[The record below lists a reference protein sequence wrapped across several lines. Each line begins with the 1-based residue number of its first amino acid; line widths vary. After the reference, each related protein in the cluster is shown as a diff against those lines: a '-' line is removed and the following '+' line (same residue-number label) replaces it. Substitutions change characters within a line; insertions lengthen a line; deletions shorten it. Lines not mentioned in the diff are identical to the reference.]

1 MEKINKQP
9 SPFSRLE
16 LLIGEEAVASFSCK
30 TVLVLGLG
38 GVGGYV
44 AEALA
49 RSGIGKLIL
58 VDDDVIDITNINRQL
73 IALHSTIGKKK
84 VELWKQRI
92 YDINPN
98 CEVCII
104 DSFITAENGELLFHY
119 PIDFFVDACDTVGTK
134 KYVLKKCLALK
145 IPFLSC
151 MGTAKKVDPSKLQ
164 IEDLRNTYND
174 PLARILRKFVKDERI
189 TGKIPV
195 LFSTEVAVPIKQ
207 LGSTAFV
214 PSSAGLL
221 IASYVIRSLL
231 PKKQ

>member
-1 MEKINKQP
+1 MEKTNKRP

-30 TVLVLGLG
+30 TVLILGLG

-58 VDDDVIDITNINRQL
+58 VDADVIDITNINRQL
-73 IALHSTIGKKK
+73 IALGSTVGKKK

-92 YDINPN
+92 YDINPS
-98 CEVCII
+98 CEVLTI
-104 DSFITAENGELLFHY
+104 DSFITPENGEVLFNHS
-119 PIDFFVDACDTVGTK
+119 IDFFVDACDTVATK

-151 MGTAKKVDPSKLQ
+151 MGTAKRMDPSKLQ
-164 IEDLRNTYND
+164 IADLKKTYND
-174 PLARILRKFVKDERI
+174 PLARILRKFVKDEGI

-195 LFSTEVAVPIKQ
+195 LFSTEVAMPIKE

-221 IASYVIRSLL
+221 IASYVVRSLL
-231 PKKQ
+231 AKEQ

>member
-16 LLIGEEAVASFSCK
+16 LLIGEEAVASFSSK
-30 TVLVLGLG
+30 TVMILGLG
-38 GVGGYV
+38 GVGGYA

-58 VDDDVIDITNINRQL
+58 VDNDVVDITNINRQL
-73 IALHSTIGKKK
+73 IALQSTVGKKK

-92 YDINPN
+92 YDINPR
-98 CEVCII
+98 CEVCVV
-104 DSFITAENGELLFHY
+104 DNFITPENGEVLFNY
-119 PIDFFVDACDTVGTK
+119 SIDFFVDACDTIATK

-151 MGTAKKVDPSKLQ
+151 MGTAKRMDPSKLR

-195 LFSTEVAVPIKQ
+195 LFSTEVAVPIKE

-221 IASYVIRSLL
+221 IASYIVRSLL
-231 PKKQ
+231 AKEQ